1 MNDEERSIETGKTLV
16 VDNTFLHQVWN
27 NADVDRFVL
36 MVEVWHP
43 ALTKEERKAMR
54 TLFALKDMYSAVV
67 LQAAPWGVSDEAIYS
82 ASDEELL
89 ETAFWADICR

>member
-1 MNDEERSIETGKTLV
+1 
-16 VDNTFLHQVWN
+16 
-27 NADVDRFVL
+27 

-43 ALTKEERKAMR
+43 SLTKEERKAMR

-67 LQAAPWGVSDEAIYS
+67 LQAAPWGVSDEAIYR

-89 ETAFWADICR
+89 EVGFWANICR

>member
-1 MNDEERSIETGKTLV
+1 
-16 VDNTFLHQVWN
+16 
-27 NADVDRFVL
+27 

-43 ALTKEERKAMR
+43 SLTKEEKKAMR

-67 LQAAPWGVSDEAIYS
+67 LQAAPWGVSDEAIYR

-89 ETAFWADICR
+89 EVGFWADICR